1 MKIVNKCMSTQYIL
15 MIGIF
20 ILLSCNCIS
29 ENSIFKRDFIK
40 FENIDRIDLD
50 ANVDADAD
58 NEIDLQESKSD
69 NEVKKVNNFKSFRFK
84 EKNDDEN
91 NDNSKKSIA
100 AAKDKL
106 KKFVD
111 NVQSKMISQRTYQ
124 SSPPE
129 GIIDQF
135 NKEKFVKPGNDLF
148 LGFLKY
154 ISSSATKVQ
163 QRYAK
168 EKKDFANLK

>member
-29 ENSIFKRDFIK
+29 ENSIFKRDFIN

-69 NEVKKVNNFKSFRFK
+69 NEVKKLIISNLL
-84 EKNDDEN
+84 D
-91 NDNSKKSIA
+91 
-100 AAKDKL
+100 L
-106 KKFVD
+106 KK
-111 NVQSKMISQRTYQ
+111 KMMMKIM
-124 SSPPE
+124 
-129 GIIDQF
+129 II
-135 NKEKFVKPGNDLF
+135 
-148 LGFLKY
+148 
-154 ISSSATKVQ
+154 
-163 QRYAK
+163 AK
-168 EKKDFANLK
+168 NQ